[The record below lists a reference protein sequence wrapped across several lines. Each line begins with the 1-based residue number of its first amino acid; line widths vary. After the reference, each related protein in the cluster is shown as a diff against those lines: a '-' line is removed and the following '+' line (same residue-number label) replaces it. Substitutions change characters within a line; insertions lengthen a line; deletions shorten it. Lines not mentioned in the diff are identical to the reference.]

1 MARRPAGPWYR
12 RNRGWYATMN
22 ESGKQ
27 HFLGVKDPTNEAAAF
42 EAFKAL
48 MAALEAKPKAGT
60 VAEAVPRF
68 RVAREQAGA
77 AEATL
82 AWYRKYHG
90 WLVDRFGPT
99 PIDQLDPAAVAGAAH
114 GMPKWGP
121 DTVRNALMAAESLL
135 RFCGRTVTI
144 QKPPR
149 GSAGAKAVIPED
161 VYRKAVELATGDLGP
176 LLVVLWNT
184 GARPGEVRQLTAEQV
199 DWSAGVAT
207 LTRHKTARKTGK
219 PRLIVFPPA
228 AMEVLE
234 RQRERYGTGFLF
246 RHCRGEPFSSVHL
259 TVRVWCLSK
268 KVGARLTAYGAR
280 HSWTCRALEA
290 GVSDTQ
296 VAAVLGHTSTAM
308 VHRHYAHLGEN
319 TRLLRSVVERVSG
332 QPPA

>member
-27 HFLGVKDPTNEAAAF
+27 HFLGVKDPTNEAEAF
-42 EAFKAL
+42 EAFKRL
-48 MAALEAKPKAGT
+48 MAAMGDRPKAGT

-68 RVAREQAGA
+68 RAAREQAGA
-77 AEATL
+77 SPATL
-82 AWYRKYHG
+82 AWYKKYHG
-90 WLVDRFGPT
+90 WLADRFGAVAV
-99 PIDQLDPAAVAGAAH
+99 DQLDPNAVAGAAH

-121 DTVRNALMAAESLL
+121 DTVRNALMACESLL
-135 RFCGRTVTI
+135 RFCGRQVTI

-161 VYRKAVELATGDLGP
+161 VYRRAVELATGDLGP

-207 LTRHKTARKTGK
+207 LTKHKTARKTGK

-228 AMEVLE
+228 AMEVLQ
-234 RQRERYGTGFLF
+234 RQRAKYGAGFLF

-259 TVRVWCLSK
+259 TVRVWGLSK
-268 KVGARLTAYGAR
+268 KVGVRFFAYGTR
-280 HSWTCRALEA
+280 HSWATRALEM
-290 GVSDTQ
+290 GTPDTH

-308 VHRHYAHLGEN
+308 VHRTYSHVAEN
-319 TRLLRSVVERVSG
+319 ARLLRDVVTRVSG
-332 QPPA
+332 G

>member
-1 MARRPAGPWYR
+1 MGRRIPGPWFR
-12 RNRGWYATMN
+12 RSRGWYATMRD
-22 ESGKQ
+22 GQ
-27 HFLGVKDPTNEAAAF
+27 QVPLGVKDPTNEAAAF

-48 MAALEAKPKAGT
+48 MAALEARPKAGT

-68 RVAREQAGA
+68 RAAREQAGA
-77 AEATL
+77 SPATL
-82 AWYRKYHG
+82 AWYKKYHG
-90 WLVDRFGPT
+90 WLTDRFGAVAA
-99 PIDQLDPAAVAGAAH
+99 DQLDPNAVAGAAH
-114 GMPKWGP
+114 GMPKWGS
-121 DTVRNALMAAESLL
+121 DTVRNALMACESLL
-135 RFCGRTVTI
+135 RFCGRQVTI

-161 VYRKAVELATGDLGP
+161 VYRRAVELATGDLGP
-176 LLVVLWNT
+176 LLVVMWNT
-184 GARPGEVRQLTAEQV
+184 GARPGEIRQLTAEQV

-228 AMEVLE
+228 AMEVLAK
-234 RQRERYGTGFLF
+234 QRAKYGTGFLF

-268 KVGARLTAYGAR
+268 KVGVRFFCYGTR
-280 HSWTCRALEA
+280 HSWATRALEM
-290 GVSDTQ
+290 GTPDTH

-308 VHRHYAHLGEN
+308 VHRSYSHINESA
-319 TRLLRSVVERVSG
+319 RLLRDVVTRVSG